1 LDEPVDGEERRQGG
15 VTWLIVALLA
25 AAVVLL
31 LPAIHQR
38 LLGAIAS
45 AGEVIG
51 RRPALGM
58 VVFVAL
64 AGLSAMLAFVS
75 SLVLVP
81 VAVHV
86 WGPARCALLLWL
98 GWLLGGVA
106 SYAVGRY
113 LGRPIVER
121 LIRRETIA
129 RYERWARSGPTLAP
143 ILLFQLAI
151 PSDVAGYV
159 FGLVRCRFP
168 VFLLALAVAEIPYA
182 VVSVYL
188 GVSFLE
194 RELWPLLALGV
205 ALAAFGTWVVR
216 RAHRHAAVP
225 G

>member
-1 LDEPVDGEERRQGG
+1 MAGEDRRRGG
-15 VTWLIVALLA
+15 MTWLLVALLA
-25 AAVVLL
+25 ATLVLL
-31 LPAIHQR
+31 LPSLHQR
-38 LLGAIAS
+38 LLEAIAS
-45 AGEVIG
+45 AGETIG

-75 SLVLVP
+75 SIVLIP

-86 WGPARCALLLWL
+86 WGPVLCALLLWL

-121 LIRRETIA
+121 LVRRETIA
-129 RYERWARSGPTLAP
+129 RYERWARSGPSLAP

-159 FGLVRCRFP
+159 FGLVGCRFP
-168 VFLLALAVAEIPYA
+168 VFLAALAVAEIPYA

-194 RELWPLLALGV
+194 RALWPLLALGLG
-205 ALAAFGTWVVR
+205 LAAFGTWVVR
-216 RAHRHAAVP
+216 RAHRHAAAP